1 MKIILSQFKRKGN
14 SLSRAEEQNLLQ
26 RIIDLLCLEGLEFE
40 LKVEETE
47 SQD

>member
-1 MKIILSQFKRKGN
+1 MKIVLSQFKRKGN
-14 SLSRAEEQNLLQ
+14 PLSRAEEQNLLQ

-40 LKVEETE
+40 LKLEETE